1 MEWPVQLS
9 EGQPRTRRSAKR
21 GKDMDGHHLGC
32 LVAVFTDYDRH
43 IKLNC
48 HMADSKMVEKKWHRS
63 PAQWIL
69 AAASVLPAVTL
80 RGVQPQTGTR
90 GE

>member
-1 MEWPVQLS
+1 MPNAVRIWM
-9 EGQPRTRRSAKR
+9 AIIWAA
-21 GKDMDGHHLGC
+21 

-43 IKLNC
+43 IKLIC